1 MKKVLITILTALLV
15 ISGIIGVK
23 YLTSVNDYKEKVA
36 NLNISNVDLTKIPD
50 GTYNGSYGV
59 TFVEAEV
66 KVSVKEHKITKIDL
80 VKHKNGKGA
89 PAEVIPD
96 RVVKAQSLD
105 VDMVTGATSSSKVIL
120 KAIENALNSAAEA
133 K

>member
-1 MKKVLITILTALLV
+1 MKKVLITILTAVLV
-15 ISGIIGVK
+15 ISGIIGVR
-23 YLTSVNDYKEKVA
+23 YLTSVNDYKKQVA
-36 NLNISNVDLTKIPD
+36 NMNISNIDLSKIPD
-50 GTYNGSYGV
+50 GTYAGSYGV

-66 KVSVKEHKITKIDL
+66 KVTVKDHKITGIDI

-89 PAEVIPD
+89 PAEVITD

-105 VDMVTGATSSSKVIL
+105 VDTVTGATSSSKVIL
-120 KAIENALNSAAEA
+120 KSIENALNSATVV

>member
-1 MKKVLITILTALLV
+1 MKKVLITVLTAVLV
-15 ISGIIGVK
+15 ISGIVGVK
-23 YLTSVNDYKEKVA
+23 YLTSVNDYKDKVA
-36 NLNISNVDLTKIPD
+36 SLNISNVDLSKIPD
-50 GTYNGSYGV
+50 GTYTGSYGV

-66 KVSVKEHKITKIDL
+66 KVTVKDHKITKIDL

-89 PAEVIPD
+89 SAEVITD
-96 RVVKAQSLD
+96 SVVKAQSLD

-120 KAIENALNSAAEA
+120 KSIEKALNSATEA